1 MAKKKYGTQSKG
13 DADPDYVEEEIK
25 SGSSG
30 GYVKK
35 LRKKRR
41 KKSLKRVKR
50 SGKGRSKNITITI
63 IFQNLIFQKISIL
76 VI

>member
-41 KKSLKRVKR
+41 KKRKNPNWNKQYGDNI
-50 SGKGRSKNITITI
+50 SGQGVSGEGGGGESN
-63 IFQNLIFQKISIL
+63 
-76 VI
+76 